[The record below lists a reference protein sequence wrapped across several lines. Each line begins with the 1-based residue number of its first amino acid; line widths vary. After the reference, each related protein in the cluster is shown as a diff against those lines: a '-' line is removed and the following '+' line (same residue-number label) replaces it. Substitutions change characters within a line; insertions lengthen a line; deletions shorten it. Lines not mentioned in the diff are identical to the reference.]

1 MVLLALMTTPS
12 LSPVEEASMPT
23 ENPILSDE
31 ECLKERKWWCFL
43 LSSIFTFLMG
53 VLSVVVV
60 RGIMSI
66 CCHKEEDEF
75 SQAEL
80 RRQEEEAKKL
90 RLLGQNPE
98 GGTGQEGDFMSE
110 AKDWAGELIS
120 GQTGTGRILVSVIL
134 HNLVF

>member
-1 MVLLALMTTPS
+1 MDDMASLLTKE
-12 LSPVEEASMPT
+12 VEEASMPT

-60 RGIMSI
+60 RGIISI

-90 RLLGQNPE
+90 RLQVC
-98 GGTGQEGDFMSE
+98 
-110 AKDWAGELIS
+110 AIS
-120 GQTGTGRILVSVIL
+120 QIILQYFKKNLLKKMLQKKGFLQKQMYDTNCVFTISIL
-134 HNLVF
+134 LR

>member
-1 MVLLALMTTPS
+1 MDDMASLLT
-12 LSPVEEASMPT
+12 SPKEVEEASMPT

-60 RGIMSI
+60 RGIISI

-90 RLLGQNPE
+90 RLQVCAIS
-98 GGTGQEGDFMSE
+98 Q
-110 AKDWAGELIS
+110 LILQYFKKNLLKKMLQKNQGFLQKKMYDTNCVFTIS
-120 GQTGTGRILVSVIL
+120 ILL
-134 HNLVF
+134 R

>member
-1 MVLLALMTTPS
+1 MDDMASLLTKE
-12 LSPVEEASMPT
+12 VEEASMPT

-60 RGIMSI
+60 RGIISI

-90 RLLGQNPE
+90 RLQVC
-98 GGTGQEGDFMSE
+98 
-110 AKDWAGELIS
+110 AIS
-120 GQTGTGRILVSVIL
+120 QIILQYFKKNLLKKMLQKKGFLQKQIYDTNCVFTISIL
-134 HNLVF
+134 LR

>member
-1 MVLLALMTTPS
+1 
-12 LSPVEEASMPT
+12 MPT

-60 RGIMSI
+60 RGITSI
-66 CCHKEEDEF
+66 CCHKDEDEF

-90 RLLGQNPE
+90 RLQGQNPD
-98 GGTGQEGDFMSE
+98 GSSGQEGDFMSE

-120 GQTGTGRILVSVIL
+120 GQTGTGRILVSPFNTFVTFRWRKASESNTPRRRSI
-134 HNLVF
+134 VV